1 MTIMPGA
8 FLKPPFSIQLKKLC
22 PYPDNGKGKIGDSTD
37 ICEK

>member
-1 MTIMPGA
+1 
-8 FLKPPFSIQLKKLC
+8 LKKLC